1 MRPDHERLSNAP
13 NENLD
18 EAIEDALEGSIRADE
33 LRSYIGALQN
43 RQLLVQRDIDASDDV
58 AEKTILAAKLDEIDE
73 QIHVLREEE
82 GINRFIE
89 ETVKFSHE
97 VHRLSE
103 G

>member
-1 MRPDHERLSNAP
+1 MRPDPERVSNAP
-13 NENLD
+13 AENLD
-18 EAIEDALEGSIRADE
+18 EAIDDALEGSIRAEE
-33 LRSYIGALQN
+33 LRGYIRALEM
-43 RQLLVQRDIDASDDV
+43 RQDRIARDLETSGDAG
-58 AEKTILAAKLDEIDE
+58 EKAVLSAKMSEIDE